1 MSPIVAAS
9 GTVGEVDP
17 ARGAERTMVADDFP
31 AKLRLALKAL
41 SISRAG
47 LAAEL
52 KIDKSV
58 VGRWVAGVNRPTD
71 HNLASLSTA
80 IAARRAGF
88 TELDWEADLDG
99 FRRSLGLPD
108 LAESPAAPASGA
120 ADWLPA
126 QVLAEAVLTTT
137 LTGSAYE
144 GLWRSTR
151 PSFDHPGRFLHDRI
165 LIWRGD
171 HGLLTFQLSV
181 GDMQF
186 KGVAFPTRTQLF
198 GICADPATGIFLF
211 VIFNAVLRYR
221 ADVMDGLSL
230 TLQRSGGGTP
240 MACAV
245 LMERTGLLSD
255 DIAADARRLRD
266 LARQSPLAPEGSI
279 SPEIAAHLLRD
290 VGPAANA
297 AGGDLLLLM
306 PFVQSMSR
314 GPEPGSDFPR

>member
-1 MSPIVAAS
+1 MI
-9 GTVGEVDP
+9 
-17 ARGAERTMVADDFP
+17 ADDFP

-47 LAAEL
+47 LASEL

-58 VGRWVAGVNRPTD
+58 VGRWIAGVNRPTD
-71 HNLASLSTA
+71 HNLAGLSTA
-80 IAARRAGF
+80 IAARRPGF
-88 TELDWEADLDG
+88 TELDWEADPDG
-99 FRRSLGLPD
+99 FRQSLGLPEVAAN
-108 LAESPAAPASGA
+108 LAGSTPGG
-120 ADWLPA
+120 ADWLPPE
-126 QVLAEAVLTTT
+126 VLAEAVLTTT

-171 HGLLTFQLSV
+171 HGLLSFQLSV

-198 GICADPATGIFLF
+198 GVCADPATGIFLF

-221 ADVMDGLSL
+221 AEVMDGLSL

-255 DIAADARRLRD
+255 DLAADARQLRD

-279 SPEIAAHLLRD
+279 SPAISAHLLRD
-290 VGPAANA
+290 VGPAAQA
-297 AGGDLLLLM
+297 AGGDLFLLM

-314 GPEPGSDFPR
+314 GPEPDAEVPP